1 MEESNIITAANENK
15 FKAATYSEALTAFS
29 VAWRDESLFGLLDFI
44 APPVPVGRRF
54 EFKRAD
60 NAESFY
66 SESDDVRAIGS
77 EFKRVRYNG
86 ESVNEK
92 TLNKGLTMRV
102 DHDEVY
108 GDEWQERYTQV
119 LLQRLMR
126 NELRRAI
133 TALEAISTGAETITV
148 WSEDASRNTNP
159 DADIREMLSA
169 AADKSGVRPNRIL
182 FGEDAWGIRLACLE
196 NQSTALAL
204 RAGALT
210 PSELAAKFMLDGCQV
225 CSARYQST
233 PTSKAKIASNKVFAF
248 CAYDS
253 ISKDEPSNL
262 KRFFTPTEAGSA
274 FRVYCDEHAKYT
286 DITVEHYSSIVAASD
301 LGVRALSISKQ

>member
-1 MEESNIITAANENK
+1 MENIITAANENK
-15 FKAATYSEALTAFS
+15 FTAATYSEALTGFT
-29 VAWRDESLFGLLDFI
+29 VGWRDETLSALLDFI

-60 NAESFY
+60 NAEAFY

-108 GDEWQERYTQV
+108 GDEWRERYTQV

-133 TALEAISTGAETITV
+133 GALEAVAKSENANAV
-148 WSEDASRNTNP
+148 WDSSANP
-159 DADIREMLSA
+159 DADLRAILTSA
-169 AADKSGVRPNRIL
+169 ADESGVRPNRML
-182 FGEDAWGIRLACLE
+182 FGEDAWAMRIDSLE
-196 NQSTALAL
+196 NQATSVAF
-204 RAGALT
+204 RASSLT
-210 PSELAAKFMLDGCQV
+210 PAELAAKLMLDGCEV
-225 CSARYQST
+225 IGARYQQT
-233 PTSKAKIASNKVFAF
+233 ANAKARIASNKVFAF
-248 CAYDS
+248 CAYDG
-253 ISKDEPSNL
+253 IAKDEPSNL
-262 KRFFTPTEAGSA
+262 KRFYTPTEEGSA
-274 FRVYCDEHAKYT
+274 YRVYCDEHAKYT
-286 DITVEHYSSIVAASD
+286 DITVEHYSSIIAASEV
-301 LGVRALSISKQ
+301 GVRRLDVTNQ